1 MSAISAISN
10 TTNGTAMLS
19 SSDCSY
25 YSCDHS
31 ADYVGNGSDGV
42 TGLTKDGVIYPDYK
56 PFGAVAEPVHGPSM
70 LSSTDCNYYSCDHSH
85 DYVGTT
91 SDGVNNLTKD
101 GMIYPGYSPAVAEHS
116 TVLSSTDCNYYSCDH
131 SHDYVGTTSDG
142 VNNLTKD
149 GTIYPGYSPAVAE
162 NAHAPTM
169 LSEPTGC
176 SGYACNNSAD
186 YIGSDGKLLT
196 DGVIYPAQTKA
207 PLPMLD
213 STDCSYYSCD
223 HSADYIGSNSDGVSN
238 LTAPGTIYPGFKYG
252 VWGAVA
258 THPQGPAPS
267 MLADGSH
274 SLPPDHS
281 GAIYCTEP
289 EANCSV
295 TVVDPVLKP
304 IVYPPV
310 QQLAAP
316 AAAPVALENGAAP
329 AAKPSRPSPGH
340 LMLMGHACI
349 LGALDATSKMA
360 AGLFSDTEGEGA
372 SWRENFVASSTAAAS
387 AVTPVGGFILK
398 ERILKAWPPP
408 RARCP
413 LPWTT
418 PLPCACVLG
427 WHCAMPSGQAAWSA
441 LPSSPGNPTPPTTTV
456 TTAARPIGTA
466 GDRVASEG
474 AADRKAV

>member
-1 MSAISAISN
+1 M
-10 TTNGTAMLS
+10 
-19 SSDCSY
+19 
-25 YSCDHS
+25 
-31 ADYVGNGSDGV
+31 
-42 TGLTKDGVIYPDYK
+42 
-56 PFGAVAEPVHGPSM
+56 
-70 LSSTDCNYYSCDHSH
+70 
-85 DYVGTT
+85 
-91 SDGVNNLTKD
+91 
-101 GMIYPGYSPAVAEHS
+101 
-116 TVLSSTDCNYYSCDH
+116 LSSTDCNYYSCDH

-281 GAIYCTEP
+281 GAIYCTDPDAKCSPAIAEPPSKAITLAATEGAAAPAAALTADHSGAFYCTEP

-398 ERILKAWPPP
+398 ERILKA
-408 RARCP
+408 
-413 LPWTT
+413 
-418 PLPCACVLG
+418 
-427 WHCAMPSGQAAWSA
+427 
-441 LPSSPGNPTPPTTTV
+441 
-456 TTAARPIGTA
+456 
-466 GDRVASEG
+466 
-474 AADRKAV
+474 